1 MKFTFAMLFAALLVT
16 ACNRNEPQRTQAASE
31 DRTNATDQMKMERDN
46 YVKGVEARLS
56 EFDLRVDGLSE
67 RAGAITGAAKTDFN
81 NAIDNLRD
89 QRKAVAS
96 KLDDLKGVS
105 VESWMT
111 MKDEVDSAMAGLE
124 RSYQEVSNRFQKIP
138 GTPTPKGTR

>member
-46 YVKGVEARLS
+46 YVKGAEARLS
-56 EFDLRVDGLSE
+56 EFDQRVDGLSE

-81 NAIDNLRD
+81 NSIDNLRD

-96 KLDDLKGVS
+96 KLDDLKRVS

-124 RSYQEVSNRFQKIP
+124 RSYQEVSYRFQKIP
-138 GTPTPKGTR
+138 GPATPKGTR